1 MDRIQVPP
9 VRDASVY
16 KPFKKKLPFRK
27 LYHVQVLDHATGSI
41 PQTLDAL
48 KTAGPFQVWGLVPIQ
63 ETVFLRD
70 DHKRISSVTTE
81 EGEFVHVKAENIIE
95 WTHEFNI
102 NDVRHPVFWVLS
114 ENVCWYQIQTIHNSY
129 KPYFEPLTTV
139 YAIIHSVEALG
150 VVDDLALLIPS
161 IASILGLSIEEVT
174 QELDRHRD
182 HLIDLCSAD
191 LNLKRSRFY
200 RQWVDEKANQLK
212 NDDSNVWDNQNA
224 TSNPEN
230 LEYEDQEFEIVP
242 AALQETYD
250 RLPAPC
256 TEDVCPLHFPEVMPT
271 FNALSI
277 ELEALVTNR
286 FDQDKSGWS
295 EPNTFHCPIPGCLA
309 TVCNAVCSSSTEHIG
324 EILHHLGQHDLS
336 TGNGEMIVVDYLMQ
350 TKRPKANASKRDI
363 KDPQQ
368 NLNLQ
373 LYWVLKSGGLQYK
386 HTPIIKRN
394 EPMSKTR
401 AMSKKRSRGGC
412 GDISGII
419 PSGHAKPSTAE
430 KRRLQGIDNF
440 RAHFPD
446 KSVKKVRK
454 HPSKDD
460 SQQLIKT
467 SPSPVDKPPPPLPPG
482 DGDNNTSGSS
492 MDDVSHER
500 PLINNG
506 GVSSVEPIPA
516 VNSQKRQRKLA
527 SETRESSDSSEDVL
541 VQKPSRR
548 KRFCEVQLLLT
559 DSDQE
564 ISDHGDRSDY
574 VVQDSGIHVLKSH
587 SKDAEERQY
596 HERQEDQGPDDKG
609 KARFRGLMAEDR
621 KRRREEYS
629 DSSGAQRVK
638 VTGVALMRTIVEMN
652 LALKAGAEAEVGV
665 GVVTE
670 AEAETETEIDTET
683 ESET

>member
-1 MDRIQVPP
+1 MDRVQVPP

-41 PQTLDAL
+41 PQTLDTL

-70 DHKRISSVTTE
+70 
-81 EGEFVHVKAENIIE
+81 
-95 WTHEFNI
+95 
-102 NDVRHPVFWVLS
+102 
-114 ENVCWYQIQTIHNSY
+114 
-129 KPYFEPLTTV
+129 
-139 YAIIHSVEALG
+139 AIIHSVEVLG
-150 VVDDLALLIPS
+150 VVDDLALLIPN
-161 IASILGLSIEEVT
+161 IASILSLTIEEVT

-191 LNLKRSRFY
+191 LNLKKSRFY
-200 RQWVDEKANQLK
+200 RQWIDEKANQLK
-212 NDDSNVWDNQNA
+212 NDDSSVRDNQNA

-230 LEYEDQEFEIVP
+230 LEYEDQELEIVP
-242 AALQETYD
+242 ATLQETYD

-336 TGNGEMIVVDYLMQ
+336 KGNGEMIVVDYLMQ
-350 TKRPKANASKRDI
+350 IKRPNANDSKRDI
-363 KDPQQ
+363 RDPQQ
-368 NLNLQ
+368 SLNLQ

-412 GDISGII
+412 SDISGVA
-419 PSGHAKPSTAE
+419 PNGHAKLSIAE
-430 KRRLQGIDNF
+430 KRRLQGIDDF
-440 RAHFPD
+440 RVHFPD
-446 KSVKKVRK
+446 KSAKKVRK
-454 HPSKDD
+454 HSSKDD
-460 SQQLIKT
+460 RQQLTET
-467 SPSPVDKPPPPLPPG
+467 SPSPVDKPPPPG
-482 DGDNNTSGSS
+482 DGDTNTSGSK
-492 MDDVSHER
+492 MDDMSHER

-516 VNSQKRQRKLA
+516 VNSQKRQRKLV
-527 SETRESSDSSEDVL
+527 SDTRESSDSSEDAL

-564 ISDHGDRSDY
+564 IGNHGDRSDY
-574 VVQDSGIHVLKSH
+574 VVQDNSIHMQKSH
-587 SKDAEERQY
+587 SNDAEERQY

-609 KARFRGLMAEDR
+609 KARFRGLMTEDG
-621 KRRREEYS
+621 KRLGEEYS

-638 VTGVALMRTIVEMN
+638 VTGVALKRTIVEMN

-665 GVVTE
+665 GVGVVTE
-670 AEAETETEIDTET
+670 AEAETETETEIDTET